1 MRQFASRLASNSLVR
16 NAAMLYGAQ
25 AGRKVLPLLIIPYLA
40 RTLGPSGW
48 GLVAFAQSL
57 GEFIVLVI
65 EFGFSLSATRAI
77 ARNRQ
82 CREACAG
89 IAAGVLGAQVLL
101 AVAGIAAA
109 TFVAYWVPALHDQ
122 PRLLAA
128 ALFYA
133 VAQGMTPMWLF
144 QGLERMSLAVTLEI
158 GGRLI
163 GLALLFLFV
172 HSPQDDWR
180 ALLVQ
185 GVAPAVSTVAGLFLM
200 YRELPF
206 RRPRWSATRDALTEG
221 WPMFI
226 FRSAESLYGVGN
238 SFILGLFASQAQ
250 VGYFASGEK
259 ISKAA
264 FGLLN
269 PIREA
274 LYPRL
279 SSMVQGSRRSAARL
293 ARIGIVVMVAGGLM
307 LGAFLFFAAPL
318 LIRLLMGAAF
328 APAVTVLRILAVLPP
343 ILSITYSVGLQWL
356 LPLGRDA
363 EVNQIILRAG
373 GLNLV
378 LATALAPSF
387 AHIGMAASIVCAE
400 LFVAVSMVRVV
411 VRSTTLLQRSE
422 ADAELSPQLA
432 GPVN

>member
-1 MRQFASRLASNSLVR
+1 MRRLATRLASNSLVQ
-16 NAAMLYGAQ
+16 NAAALYGAQ
-25 AGRKVLPLLIIPYLA
+25 VGRKVLPLLIIPYLA

-77 ARNRQ
+77 ARNRDSK
-82 CREACAG
+82 EACAG
-89 IAAGVLGAQVLL
+89 IAAGVLGAQGLL
-101 AVAGIAAA
+101 AAAGIAAA
-109 TFVAYWVPALHDQ
+109 ALVGHWVPALRDQ

-133 VAQGMTPMWLF
+133 VAQGMTPLWLF
-144 QGLERMSLAVTLEI
+144 QGLERMRLAVSLEI
-158 GGRLI
+158 SGRLI
-163 GLALLFLFV
+163 GLALLFVFV
-172 HSPQDDWR
+172 HSPLDGWR
-180 ALLVQ
+180 ALIIQ
-185 GVAPAVSTVAGLFLM
+185 GVAPAVSTIAGLLLI
-200 YRELPF
+200 YRELPW
-206 RRPRWSATRDALTEG
+206 RNPRWSTTRDALAEG
-221 WPMFI
+221 WPMFV

-238 SFILGLFASQAQ
+238 AFILGLFASQAQ

-279 SSMVQGSRRSAARL
+279 SSMVHGSRRSAARL

-307 LGAFLFFAAPL
+307 LGGFLFFAAPL
-318 LIRLLMGAAF
+318 LIRLLMGQAF
-328 APAVTVLRILAVLPP
+328 APAVVVLRILALLPP

-363 EVNQIILRAG
+363 EVNGIILRAG
-373 GLNLV
+373 VLNLV
-378 LATALAPSF
+378 LARCLAPAF
-387 AHIGMAASIVCAE
+387 AHIGMAVSIVCAE
-400 LFVAVSMVRVV
+400 FFVALSMVRVV
-411 VRSTTLLQRSE
+411 IRSTTLLQRLEPDS
-422 ADAELSPQLA
+422 ELSPEMA
-432 GPVN
+432 GPVT